1 MKALLILILLLPL
14 SLIAQVN
21 SPAPATGVAK
31 IYTQAIGDFIK
42 AANTR
47 NKTNFDTLFL
57 GKRAN
62 RQPDDFPDIQLPATI
77 EGTKIILIAPDA
89 GVKLQRERKQRTYIN
104 LMGWVEDTKAEF
116 IFVVFS
122 NGFSH
127 QYDYH
132 IHYTYNT
139 AQKKFELSNLEYKG
153 PPFDK

>member
-1 MKALLILILLLPL
+1 MKVLLILTLLLPL
-14 SLIAQVN
+14 SLVAQVN

-31 IYTQAIGDFIK
+31 IYTQAIADFIK
-42 AANTR
+42 AANAR

-62 RQPDDFPDIQLPATI
+62 GQPDDFPDIQLPATI

-89 GVKLQRERKQRTYIN
+89 GAKLQRERKQRTYIN
-104 LMGWVEDTKAEF
+104 LIGWVEDTKAEF

-132 IHYTYNT
+132 IHYTYS
-139 AQKKFELSNLEYKG
+139 AKQKRFELSDMQFKG
-153 PPFDK
+153 PFD